1 MLTSKVLH
9 SRRCVHLALRLVP
22 SVRTLKSLPGSAM
35 PDLYAEAESTV
46 WGAPCKPNPRCAW
59 SGVWIQRHASLR
71 RRRRRA
77 CPLLGRQE
85 ARRARQYWLAVLPRL
100 RQAVR
105 GSHHRAIKLAAAPVP
120 RQARRSALPALR
132 SAAARRS
139 ARCERRRPRRRP
151 ARIRKGGRSG
161 LRLC

>member
-35 PDLYAEAESTV
+35 PDLYAEAERTV

-59 SGVWIQRHASLR
+59 SGVWIQHHASLR

-77 CPLLGRQE
+77 CPLLGRPE

-100 RQAVR
+100 WQAVR
-105 GSHHRAIKLAAAPVP
+105 GSHHSAIKLAAAPVP
-120 RQARRSALPALR
+120 RQARRSALPAL
-132 SAAARRS
+132 
-139 ARCERRRPRRRP
+139 
-151 ARIRKGGRSG
+151 
-161 LRLC
+161 